1 MATMQHH
8 DAVTGTEKQHVAE
21 DYAMRMTEG
30 TLHIDT
36 CIDPSHHNFE
46 YCLPTQFSHQSCLMH
61 GSSSFEGKIVEGD
74 NFQNYGGKDQCIY
87 M

>member
-36 CIDPSHHNFE
+36 LILPVIILKIFSFHNF
-46 YCLPTQFSHQSCLMH
+46 PV
-61 GSSSFEGKIVEGD
+61 KAA
-74 NFQNYGGKDQCIY
+74 
-87 M
+87 

>member
-46 YCLPTQFSHQSCLMH
+46 YCLPTQFSHQSCLSRLI
-61 GSSSFEGKIVEGD
+61 SSDWKIMEGD
-74 NFQNYGGKDQCIY
+74 NFQNYGRKDHCIY